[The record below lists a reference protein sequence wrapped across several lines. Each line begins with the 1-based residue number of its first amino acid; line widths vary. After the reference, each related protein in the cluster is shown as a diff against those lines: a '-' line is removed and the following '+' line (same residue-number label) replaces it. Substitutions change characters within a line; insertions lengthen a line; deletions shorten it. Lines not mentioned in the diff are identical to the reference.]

1 MSLPGEAGL
10 VQERWVARRSETY
23 RSILLDADAD
33 VGEWDE
39 MVSSVERLARSI
51 ALSSVGVLGSSE
63 LFDAR
68 LFLGNA
74 AGIRNA
80 NAGRG
85 RVAGPA
91 LLRIGA
97 EARAGARVLVM
108 AAGAVF
114 DREDWD
120 GVEADRWPR
129 PSVETAW
136 ESTRASASAEAFL
149 RGGVP
154 SGTGLE
160 VRADGWLRATC
171 TLTAGPSSTGW
182 AWGALAIEATEHAT
196 PVELEVVRQGATGSA
211 PPEVLTAG
219 WTMEVLGEATT
230 VRWVGPQVLSTAEAD
245 ALRSCLA
252 GQPFRCPTCGGVE
265 EPPEG
270 RAISLRCRGTH
281 QGRGFL
287 FDSPAPW
294 ALPSLQ
300 GAAMAAAPRL
310 SWIGV
315 ALRMDG
321 GAELWTWPVA
331 VLPIDKGTALV
342 RESPFHWST
351 LGELDQEHRPYGE
364 ASDELL
370 VWHGGSGG
378 VPSSEVR
385 GNEGGTEA
393 HDIVVL
399 VARA

>member
-1 MSLPGEAGL
+1 MSLPGGDGL
-10 VQERWVARRSETY
+10 VRERWVARGGETY
-23 RSILLDADAD
+23 RSVLLDADAD
-33 VGEWDE
+33 VGEWEE
-39 MVSSVERLARSI
+39 MVNSVERLARSI
-51 ALSSVGVLGSSE
+51 ALSSVGILGSSE
-63 LFDAR
+63 LFDPR

-80 NAGRG
+80 NAERG

-120 GVEADRWPR
+120 GVDADRWPR

-154 SGTGLE
+154 IGTGLE
-160 VRADGWLRATC
+160 VRADGWLQATF
-171 TLTAGPSSTGW
+171 TSAAGPSSTGW
-182 AWGALAIEATEHAT
+182 TWGALGIETTEHPAA
-196 PVELEVVRQGATGSA
+196 VELEVVRQGGSVSA

-230 VRWVGPQVLSTAEAD
+230 LHWGGPQVLSTAEAD

-252 GQPFRCPTCGGVE
+252 GRRFRCPTCGGVE
-265 EPPEG
+265 EPFEG

-300 GAAMAAAPRL
+300 EAAVAATPRL
-310 SWIGV
+310 SWIAL
-315 ALRMDG
+315 ALRTDG
-321 GAELWTWPVA
+321 GAELWTWPLA
-331 VLPIDKGTALV
+331 VLPIDKGIALV
-342 RESPFHWST
+342 RKSPFHWST
-351 LGELDQEHRPYGE
+351 LGELDQDHRPYE
-364 ASDELL
+364 EVSDEIL
-370 VWHGGSGG
+370 VWHGSSRG
-378 VPSSEVR
+378 VVSSEVR
-385 GNEGGTEA
+385 VSDGGTESD
-393 HDIVVL
+393 DIVVL